1 MSVFTWAGFYPAQF
15 NTPHGSA
22 IVAPGQ
28 VVEWPDDGPP
38 NEGHG
43 WVETPDAEPTPF
55 DELGPHDESPDESA
69 DEPAEETVQAVE
81 NMPENIPATPDTP
94 DAPGDETITDTVSP
108 QVTDTATGD
117 TTDQPDSAPAPKR
130 APRTSNK

>member
-1 MSVFTWAGFYPAQF
+1 MTAFRFAGFYPAQF
-15 NTPHGSA
+15 NTPLGSA

-55 DELGPHDESPDESA
+55 EELGPHDESA
-69 DEPAEETVQAVE
+69 DEPAEETVQAEE
-81 NMPENIPATPDTP
+81 NMPENIPAAPDTP
-94 DAPGDETITDTVSP
+94 DAAGDETITDTVSP
-108 QVTDTATGD
+108 QATDTATGD

-130 APRTSNK
+130 APRSSNK